1 VKTQHGNHSNSLQ
14 MFWEIVRQKTI
25 AIWWLILYN
34 PTKPLASDGSVE
46 SDVLSHLTHK
56 TLSVVHHKRMV
67 LHSQRWSCARGCVAL
82 RSLCHCKPYTVFLWP
97 HVFSNFIHL
106 NIFILGAIYDF
117 FWAIMA
123 QVSDSNRLH
132 PHACHTSLTVH
143 ILSFGCS

>member
-1 VKTQHGNHSNSLQ
+1 

-67 LHSQRWSCARGCVAL
+67 LHSQR
-82 RSLCHCKPYTVFLWP
+82 
-97 HVFSNFIHL
+97 
-106 NIFILGAIYDF
+106 
-117 FWAIMA
+117 
-123 QVSDSNRLH
+123 
-132 PHACHTSLTVH
+132 
-143 ILSFGCS
+143 